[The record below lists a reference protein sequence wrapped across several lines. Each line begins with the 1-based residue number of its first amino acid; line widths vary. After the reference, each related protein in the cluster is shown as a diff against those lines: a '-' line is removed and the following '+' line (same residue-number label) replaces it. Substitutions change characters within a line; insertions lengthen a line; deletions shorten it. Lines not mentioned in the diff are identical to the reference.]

1 MNLVIIGF
9 TSSGKTSV
17 AQELCHRLGGEFVD
31 LDRIIEALYAHK
43 TGEALTCREIMRK
56 HGEAKFR
63 KLEARALRGLAKR
76 MGMVLA
82 TGGGAPLGE
91 GNPELLKQIGRVA
104 YLRTSPEVIF
114 ERMEK
119 KGLPAYLDDE
129 PTLDRMRMHWR
140 ERDPIYRD
148 IADCTVDN
156 TRTTVEETVEKLLAH
171 PALAGFAQ

>member
-31 LDRIIEALYAHK
+31 LDRVMEALYLHK
-43 TGEALTCREIMRK
+43 TGEELTCREIMRK

-63 KLEARALRGLAKR
+63 RLEARALRGLAKR

-91 GNPELLKQIGRVA
+91 GNAELLKQIGCVA
-104 YLRTSPEVIF
+104 YLRTQPEVIF

-119 KGLPAYLDDE
+119 KGLPAYLDSN
-129 PTLDRMRMHWR
+129 PTLDGLRMHWR

-156 TRTTVEETVEKLLAH
+156 SRTTVEETAEKLLAH
-171 PALAGFAQ
+171 PALSAFVQ

>member
-31 LDRIIEALYAHK
+31 LDRVMEALYAHK
-43 TGEALTCREIMRK
+43 VGEELTCREIMRK
-56 HGEAKFR
+56 HGEEKFR

-82 TGGGAPLGE
+82 TGGGAPLAE
-91 GNPELLKQIGRVA
+91 GNSELLKNIGCVA
-104 YLRTSPEVIF
+104 YLRTQPEVIF

-119 KGLPAYLDDE
+119 KGMPAYMDDN
-129 PTLDRMRMHWR
+129 PTLDNLRMHWR

-148 IADCTVDN
+148 LADCTVDN
-156 TRTTVEETVEKLLAH
+156 TRTTVEETAEKLLGH
-171 PALAGFAQ
+171 PALSSFTG